1 MPEGFRLQDVIRPLA
16 QAEQAFMQFLTA
28 PFQQAGM
35 SAPPMPPGPASILS
49 QMELPTLPGFP
60 SPASMP
66 GGTPL
71 AKKSAA
77 ETSPGAGPTLPKT
90 GGLERRGL

>member
-1 MPEGFRLQDVIRPLA
+1 MANGLRIQDVVRPLA
-16 QAEQAFMQFLTA
+16 QAEAAFAQFLAA

-35 SAPPMPPGPASILS
+35 SAPPMPPGPAAILS
-49 QMELPTLPGFP
+49 QLELPTLPGIP

-77 ETSPGAGPTLPKT
+77 ETGPGAGPTLPKT